1 MHNLRMN
8 FFRYIQRLKQYSL
21 STSAKH
27 MLSTVI
33 GVLLTSNI
41 LSVVLIMLLHN
52 HIATE
57 LVGFLCA
64 LAAITTIATLLLIFT
79 VCALDDVREKNIFN
93 EIGRRQFVCICYVR
107 YWFGTCDF
115 YVCACTAD
123 HAHAVRRRYVINTVK
138 VRRTYLW
145 LLTK

>member
-8 FFRYIQRLKQYSL
+8 FFRYIQRLKQYSI

-41 LSVVLIMLLHN
+41 LSVVLIVLLHN
-52 HIATE
+52 YIATE

-64 LAAITTIATLLLIFT
+64 LAAITAIATLLLIFT
-79 VCALDDVREKNIFN
+79 VCALDDMKEKYLQRN
-93 EIGRRQFVCICYVR
+93 RTKAVCVHLL
-107 YWFGTCDF
+107 
-115 YVCACTAD
+115 CAVLVWHLRFLCLCL
-123 HAHAVRRRYVINTVK
+123 HG
-138 VRRTYLW
+138 
-145 LLTK
+145 

>member
-8 FFRYIQRLKQYSL
+8 FFRYIQRLKQYSI

-41 LSVVLIMLLHN
+41 LSVVLIVLLHN
-52 HIATE
+52 YIATE

-64 LAAITTIATLLLIFT
+64 LAAITAIATLLLIFT
-79 VCALDDVREKNIFN
+79 VCALDDMKEKISSTKSDEGSLCASVMCGIGLALAIFM
-93 EIGRRQFVCICYVR
+93 FVLARLIMLVQ
-107 YWFGTCDF
+107 
-115 YVCACTAD
+115 CAGGMQ
-123 HAHAVRRRYVINTVK
+123 
-138 VRRTYLW
+138 
-145 LLTK
+145 

>member
-52 HIATE
+52 YIATE

-79 VCALDDVREKNIFN
+79 VCALDDVRGKTSSTKSDEGSLCASVMCGIGLALAIFMFALARL
-93 EIGRRQFVCICYVR
+93 IMLMR
-107 YWFGTCDF
+107 
-115 YVCACTAD
+115 CAG
-123 HAHAVRRRYVINTVK
+123 VM
-138 VRRTYLW
+138 
-145 LLTK
+145 